1 MTMKKVLPLI
11 AILLVFASCGSAK
24 KNYKKTARTTPADR
38 IVNHAQSFSGTPYA
52 WGGTTRKGMDCSGL
66 IYVSYQKEDIT
77 LPRVSRDMATRGK
90 KINKS
95 AIKKGDLVF
104 FKTSKSSKKINH
116 VGLVTEVKS
125 GVVYFIHS
133 TSSKG
138 VLTSSLEEKYW
149 KNAYTE
155 ARRLL

>member
-1 MTMKKVLPLI
+1 MKKVLPLI
-11 AILLVFASCGSAK
+11 AILLVFASCGNA
-24 KNYKKTARTTPADR
+24 KKTARTTPEDR
-38 IVNHAQSFSGTPYA
+38 IVNHARTFSGTPYA

-66 IYVSYQKEDIT
+66 IYVSYKEEGIT

-104 FKTSKSSKKINH
+104 FKTSKRSKKINH

-125 GVVYFIHS
+125 GTVYFIHS
-133 TSSKG
+133 TTSKG

-149 KNAYTE
+149 KKAYNQ
-155 ARRLL
+155 ARRIL